1 MPYET
6 TLQASSDRPLVRTHS
21 TSTPIGDVERLAAFV
36 GGVALT
42 SYGLRHSLGYL
53 ALIASGSAL
62 IYHALKGT
70 RPTLRGVGESD
81 GQSGDSQW
89 H

>member
-1 MPYET
+1 MSDTT
-6 TLQASSDRPLVRTHS
+6 TLQASSDRQLVRTHP
-21 TSTPIGDVERLAAFV
+21 TATPMSDVERLASFI

-42 SYGLRHSLGYL
+42 SYGLRRSLGYL
-53 ALIASGSAL
+53 ALIAGGSAL

-70 RPTLRGVGESD
+70 HRDVAASD
-81 GQSGDSQW
+81 RRSGDSQR